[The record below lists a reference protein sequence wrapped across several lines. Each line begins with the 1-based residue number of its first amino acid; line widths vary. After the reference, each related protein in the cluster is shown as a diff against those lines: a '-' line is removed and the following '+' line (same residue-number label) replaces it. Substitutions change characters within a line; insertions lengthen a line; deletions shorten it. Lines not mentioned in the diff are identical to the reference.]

1 MYVIKNKKTL
11 FKLYVN
17 AKEAAA
23 FIAKNG
29 SKNYTVKQIKEF
41 DLENFF
47 YMCLGFLMIFVLTAL
62 FIYYSI

>member
-17 AKEAAA
+17 AKEAAD
-23 FIAKNG
+23 FITKNG
-29 SKNYTVKQIKEF
+29 SKKYTVKQIKEF
-41 DLENFF
+41 DFENFF
-47 YMCLGFLMIFVLTAL
+47 YMCLGFTMIFILTSL